1 MAIRTN
7 GTTTFHELTPAEI
20 AFAEELTAYWLSF
33 VRSGNPNRFKL
44 ARSPLWT
51 KYSSKDARIVLQ
63 AVPND
68 STSTSGS
75 YLETEDDEES
85 RRCLLIA
92 GQANQ
97 QQN

>member
-1 MAIRTN
+1 M
-7 GTTTFHELTPAEI
+7 PAEI

-44 ARSPLWT
+44 ARSPLWN

-85 RRCLLIA
+85 GRCLLIA